1 MTSNAPTEL
10 FVWIW
15 LPGATE
21 PVVAGRVAADGP
33 SLVFNYGR
41 SYLERKNAISIHKA
55 ELPLEQGELRPLDGL
70 TMPGCLRDGSPDAW
84 GRRVILNHLLGE
96 KADRADTAKI
106 DELTYLWES
115 GSDRIGA
122 LDFQSSAATYVPRL
136 AAAASLDE
144 LQTAAERVEKGLP
157 LTPEL
162 DRALHHGSSIGG
174 ARPKALIVDGT
185 KKHIAKFSASSDL
198 YPVVKAE
205 FVAMRLGALAGLTV
219 APVKLV
225 SSAHKDVLLV
235 ERFDRTM
242 KGDAAWQR
250 HAMISA
256 LTLLKLDEM
265 MARYASYEALAH
277 IIRYEFVDPKPT
289 LRELFARLAFNIL
302 CGNTDDHARNHAAL
316 WDGKNLRLSPAY
328 DLCPQPRAG
337 GEASQAMAIIGQKR
351 SSRLA
356 TCLDAAAMFLLP
368 RTEAIAVIEGLVTKI
383 GEHWAAVCAAAALG
397 ATDRSLL
404 ASRAFLNPY
413 AFEGLDGDAMHLPR
427 LGEQVRRK
435 MRNSGEAVK
444 PADS

>member
-15 LPGATE
+15 LPGATK

-41 SYLERKNAISIHKA
+41 SYLGRKNAISIHKA
-55 ELPLEQGELRPLDGL
+55 ELPLEPGELRPLDGL
-70 TMPGCLRDGSPDAW
+70 TMSGCLRDASPDAW
-84 GRRVILNHLLGE
+84 GRRVILNHLLGD
-96 KADRADTAKI
+96 KGDQADTARI
-106 DELTYLWES
+106 DELTYFLES

-122 LDFQSSAATYVPRL
+122 LDFQRSAAAYVPRL
-136 AAAASLDE
+136 AAPASLDE
-144 LQTAAERVEKGLP
+144 LQTAAKRVEMGVP

-174 ARPKALIVDGT
+174 ARPKALIVDGD
-185 KKHIAKFSASSDL
+185 KKHIAKFAASSDL

-205 FVAMRLGALAGLTV
+205 FIAMRLGALAGLVV

-225 SSAHKDVLLV
+225 RSAHKDVLLV
-235 ERFDRTM
+235 ERFDRTS
-242 KGDAAWQR
+242 KGNTSWQR
-250 HAMISA
+250 HATISA

-265 MARYASYEALAH
+265 MARYASYEALAR
-277 IIRYEFVDPKPT
+277 IIRHEFVDPKPT
-289 LRELFARLAFNIL
+289 LKELFARLAFNVL

-316 WDGKNLRLSPAY
+316 WDGNNLRLSPAY

-337 GEASQAMAIIGQKR
+337 GEATQAMAIIGQKR

-356 TCLDAAAMFLLP
+356 TCLDAASMFLLP
-368 RTEAIAVIEGLVTKI
+368 RAEAIAAIEGLVTKI
-383 GEHWAAVCAAAALG
+383 GEHWAAVCTVADLG
-397 ATDRSLL
+397 GADRNML

-413 AFEGLDGDAMHLPR
+413 AFEGLDGDAMHLPQ

-435 MRNSGEAVK
+435 MRNSAEAVEL
-444 PADS
+444 A